1 MSIQSRVRKPGFT
14 LVELLVVIAIIGILV
29 GLLLPAVQA
38 AREAARRMQCSNNLK
53 QIGLALHNYH
63 SAYKKFP
70 LHIVDQ
76 SERGTANETL
86 VTGRT
91 SSLVRLLPFIEQTNA
106 FNNFRTELGF
116 ENAPIPDTHPNFPI
130 AALDMSVYLC
140 PSDPNAGVN
149 GSLNAGN
156 VNYVVNFGWPIESTG
171 PSGSRPMAGGVFHRP
186 NGFISYIYPNA
197 YNDSTQAGGGPVM
210 AVTRFRD
217 FTDGTSNTAAFSE
230 MLIHPGVDTSVGE
243 TDLRYENLY
252 FGTSRAAQTQEEL
265 YNSCVNLDVP
275 PDFFSRY
282 RGSSWANTWG
292 NVCTTY
298 QHLMPPNTKTCY
310 HRNDWWNSNFKSTAA
325 SQHTGGVQVV
335 LVDGSVHFVSSN
347 VDTLVWWAYGSR
359 SGGESVA
366 SMVD

>member
-1 MSIQSRVRKPGFT
+1 MLAKKSRPAFT

-63 SAYKKFP
+63 SAYKRFP
-70 LHIVDQ
+70 PHFVDQ
-76 SERGTANETL
+76 SARGTANEVAL
-86 VTGRT
+86 TGRT

-106 FNNFRTELGF
+106 FNQFRTELGF
-116 ENAPIPDTHPNFPI
+116 ENAPIPDTHPNWPI
-130 AALDMSVYLC
+130 ANLDLPIYLC
-140 PSDPNAGVN
+140 PSDPFAGTN

-171 PSGSRPMAGGVFHRP
+171 PGGTRPISGTNFHKP

-197 YNDSTQAGGGPVM
+197 YNDRTQANGNPVIS
-210 AVTRFRD
+210 VTRFGD
-217 FTDGTSNTAAFSE
+217 FSDGTSNTAAFSE
-230 MLIHPGVDTSVGE
+230 MLIHPGVTTTGGDL
-243 TDLRYENLY
+243 DLRRENLF
-252 FGTSRAAQTQEEL
+252 FGTSRFAQTQEEL
-265 YNSCVNLDVP
+265 YQSCRALDVP

-298 QHLMPPNTKTCY
+298 QHLMPPNTKNCY
-310 HRNDWWNSNFKSTAA
+310 HSSDWWNSNFKSSAG
-325 SQHTGGVQVV
+325 SMHTGGVQ
-335 LVDGSVHFVSSN
+335 LLLTDGSVHFISDG
-347 VDTLVWWAYGSR
+347 VDELTWWAYGSR
-359 SGGESVA
+359 NGGEVSN
-366 SMVD
+366 DLTN